1 VKCFGG
7 NQMNSVIS
15 LKKYVYKYISQ
26 KIQDGTLAPNQK
38 INEQQIC
45 DELQVSRTP
54 VREALIQLSCEGL
67 LVNEP
72 RKGFRVKPMTLEDA
86 KNIYIIIGTLDALA
100 ASLATNNMSKED
112 LDKMDKL
119 VEDMEDAINNNQY
132 SDYYRL
138 QLEFHNTYLDK
149 CNNNELID
157 MLNLLKMRF
166 LRQDYSPESDEN
178 LFETLREA
186 NSHHRTII
194 ELFKDKKSKELEQ
207 FLKEIHWDIEYA
219 ALDVF

>member
-1 VKCFGG
+1 
-7 NQMNSVIS
+7 MNSVIS